1 MAYPYLIVQEIFI
14 DPSPKWRDMSEHCW
28 QIVTASPPGCD
39 SYDHF
44 FLPTRGITDQRTS
57 RVSLIIESFFFLT
70 VLKVH
75 SYCYMTCFRWS
86 RADVMVS
93 YDLLFV
99 HDFVPIFP
107 LTCHVV
113 DYGHIDLVQKGIS
126 IWI

>member
-57 RVSLIIESFFFLT
+57 RVSLIIESFFFFNSFEST
-70 VLKVH
+70 
-75 SYCYMTCFRWS
+75 FI
-86 RADVMVS
+86 
-93 YDLLFV
+93 LL
-99 HDFVPIFP
+99 HDMFQVVPRRCDGQ
-107 LTCHVV
+107 L
-113 DYGHIDLVQKGIS
+113 
-126 IWI
+126 